1 MRIKA
6 LLLSFVFIIVSVLA
20 GCKGNN
26 VSSENNAASN
36 NSSNVGALDNT
47 SIYNQFI
54 NGEITAKTDDGNDLY
69 VNQFD
74 FLDNGFQY
82 AVYDVDSDG
91 VAELCVRCFQLY
103 IFDIKDGAV
112 YNLYTETRADS
123 TVLNDGALFQVKHG
137 AEPDHIYYDYRKIN
151 QNGEIVIQN
160 YFSWWDAATA
170 DDDESYYIGEKRV
183 SKQEYDEFWAEY
195 SNFADDKVIWS
206 EVEGKENTKTDADTP
221 NTQTE
226 YNNIYEE
233 LDATIEA
240 EYEEAL
246 NNALSTADICDVH
259 IEFESRWKAI
269 ADEYYNKL
277 IEDENLKPY
286 IIELKSD
293 WEVYYDSQIENYRN
307 IYAKVLEGGSLT
319 GIVFSSKK
327 CSLQKD
333 WALQLINIY
342 TL

>member
-26 VSSENNAASN
+26 ASSENNAVSN
-36 NSSNVGALDNT
+36 NSSSVGALDNN

-54 NGEITAKTDDGNDLY
+54 NGEITAKTDAGHNLY
-69 VNQFD
+69 INQFD
-74 FLDNGFQY
+74 FLDKEFMY
-82 AVYDVDSDG
+82 AYYDVDSDNFD
-91 VAELCVRCFQLY
+91 ELCVKNTQIY
-103 IFDIKDGAV
+103 VFDIKDDQL
-112 YNLYTETRADS
+112 YNLYTETLAYS
-123 TVLNDGALFQVKHG
+123 SLLNDGGFLHMTYG
-137 AEPDHIYYDYRKIN
+137 AEPDHIFYDYNKIN
-151 QNGEIVIQN
+151 QDGEVITHVD
-160 YFSWWDAATA
+160 FSWWDAVN
-170 DDDESYYIGEKRV
+170 DEDSVTFYIGGKEVTKE
-183 SKQEYDEFWAEY
+183 EYDELSSKYLNIGE
-195 SNFADDKVIWS
+195 DKVIWS

-226 YNNIYEE
+226 YKNIYEE

-286 IIELKSD
+286 IIELKAD

-307 IYAKVLEGGSLT
+307 IYGKVLEGGSLT